1 MGSLSREKD
10 APTGPRG
17 ARVSSRGY
25 GVALVIAIA
34 VAISGCGGGSGGSSD
49 VSQAT
54 AGPAT
59 VAKAE
64 ANCKRLR
71 RQVVELGRRAF
82 SGAPVPT
89 ETTARIVRP
98 SLVLLEGFA
107 RRQQLLAK
115 ASGDPALLLYARL
128 FEPIVVLAH
137 ERVSTGERYAAGD
150 TEASILSRGYENL
163 MATVASEQRK
173 AAKRAGLH
181 ACAIDFT
188 SVLTNALT
196 G

>member
-1 MGSLSREKD
+1 
-10 APTGPRG
+10 
-17 ARVSSRGY
+17 VNSRGR
-25 GVALVIAIA
+25 GGALVIALSI
-34 VAISGCGGGSGGSSD
+34 AISGCGGGSGGSGD
-49 VSQAT
+49 PSQA
-54 AGPAT
+54 AASPAT
-59 VAKAE
+59 IAKAE
-64 ANCKRLR
+64 ANCEQLR
-71 RQVVELGRRAF
+71 RQVVRLGRRAF

-115 ASGDPALLLYARL
+115 ASGDPTLLLYARL
-128 FEPIVVLAH
+128 FEPIIVLAH
-137 ERVSTGERYAAGD
+137 ERVSTGERYAGGD
-150 TEASILSRGYENL
+150 TAASTLARGYENL
-163 MATVASEQRK
+163 MATVASEQREV
-173 AAKRAGLH
+173 ARGAGLH